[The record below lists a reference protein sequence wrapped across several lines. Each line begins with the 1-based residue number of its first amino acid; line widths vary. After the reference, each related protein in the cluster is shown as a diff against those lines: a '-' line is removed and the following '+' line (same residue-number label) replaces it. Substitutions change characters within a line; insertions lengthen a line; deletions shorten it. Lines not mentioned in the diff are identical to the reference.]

1 MIIKKQHFRI
11 KNIRKIT
18 LLILFF
24 VIFIFCNLNAS
35 IVVSQEAKSAD
46 KVSQEIKS
54 ADKTNQSGTISQANQ
69 KPNSSQTETK
79 KNDGDSSAKLVF
91 GESEKVVVTF
101 AIIFTF
107 IFYLIGITVN
117 YGYRTYW
124 NSPLHPSFMP
134 FVYVAVA
141 AILAFTVVLTI
152 NITIDTNEK
161 IKFVFLG
168 QLFEGASGPV
178 VLWILTFL
186 TIMLGFRLSGA
197 TDLAKSDIKAN
208 PASHHLLKSLDA
220 KFVICLNNQGYE
232 DSLEVGKLYHLID
245 DKETQKNRSIRVID
259 ESGKDSAFPVQ
270 LFYVIELPQNV
281 EEALLV
287 KS

>member
-35 IVVSQEAKSAD
+35 IVVSQPIKSPD

-54 ADKTNQSGTISQANQ
+54 ADKTNQSSIISQKNQ
-69 KPNSSQTETK
+69 KPNSSQTK
-79 KNDGDSSAKLVF
+79 KKEDADNPNPNPKLIYGDG
-91 GESEKVVVTF
+91 VVQIPV
-101 AIIFTF
+101 IFTF
-107 IFYLIGITVN
+107 IFYLVGITVN